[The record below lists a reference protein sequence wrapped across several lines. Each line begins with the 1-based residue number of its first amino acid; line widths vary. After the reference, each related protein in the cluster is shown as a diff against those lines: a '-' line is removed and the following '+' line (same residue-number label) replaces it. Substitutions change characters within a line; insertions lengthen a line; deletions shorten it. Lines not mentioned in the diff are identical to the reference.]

1 MGSGSAAGGS
11 KVIVVTGAASGMGRA
26 AATRWAGQGHKV
38 AAVDLSG
45 DVLKQLEADVPNL
58 TGFECNVTDEA
69 AVNRVAGEIRA
80 RLGEIDRLVNAAGI
94 CISGSIGE
102 LEPAAF
108 RKTMEVNYFGTVHW
122 VNAVYPTMRRQRR
135 GEIVLFSSMGGYFPG
150 PGVDAYIAS
159 KFAVLGYAECLQLQA
174 ERDKVRL
181 VCICPPPVDTPLL
194 KGFMGGASPKAQKL
208 MRPMTPDQIVDA
220 IEKKLAGKGL
230 LLLPDA
236 TTKAT
241 YIARRLMPSL
251 SVRLTNKLIG

>member
-1 MGSGSAAGGS
+1 MSGPAAGRS
-11 KVIVVTGAASGMGRA
+11 KVIVVTGAASGMGRT
-26 AATRWAGQGHKV
+26 AATRWARQGHAV

-45 DVLKQLEADVPNL
+45 DVLKELEAAAPNL
-58 TGFECNVTDEA
+58 TGFECDVTDEA
-69 AVNRVAGEIRA
+69 AVNRVVEEIRG
-80 RLGEIDRLVNAAGI
+80 RLGGIDRLVNAAGI

-108 RKTMEVNYFGTVHW
+108 RKVMEVNYFGTVHW
-122 VNAVYPTMRRQRR
+122 VNAVYPAMRRQRG
-135 GEIVLFSSMGGYFPG
+135 GEIVLFSSLGGYFPG

-159 KFAVLGYAECLQLQA
+159 KFAVLGLAECLQLQA
-174 ERDKVRL
+174 QRDHVRL

-194 KGFMGGASPKAQKL
+194 KGFMEGASPKAQKL

-220 IEKKLAGKGL
+220 IEKKLAGRGL

-241 YIARRLMPSL
+241 YFARRLMPSL
-251 SVRLTNKLIG
+251 SVRLAGKFIG

>member
-1 MGSGSAAGGS
+1 MNSQP
-11 KVIVVTGAASGMGRA
+11 VIVVTGAASGMGRA
-26 AATRWAGQGHKV
+26 AATRWARQGRTV
-38 AAVDLSG
+38 AAVDRSG

-58 TGFECNVTDEA
+58 TGFECDVTDED
-69 AVNRVAGEIRA
+69 AVNRVAGEIRS
-80 RLGEIDRLVNAAGI
+80 RLGGIGRLVNAAGI
-94 CISGSIGE
+94 CISGSIGD

-122 VNAVYPTMRRQRR
+122 VNALYPTMREQRR

-159 KFAVLGYAECLQLQA
+159 KFAVLGYAEVLGLQA
-174 ERDKVRL
+174 AEHGVRV

-194 KGFMGGASPKAQKL
+194 AGFMEGASSRAKKM

-220 IEKKLAGKGL
+220 IEKKLAGKGF
-230 LLLPDA
+230 LLLPDM

-241 YIARRLMPSL
+241 YLARRLMPSL
-251 SVRLTNKLIG
+251 SVRLTKKLVG